1 MAGYGVTGVREN
13 MIEVGQKSFDP
24 LLVCIGACLWLKP
37 GFIWEK
43 VIILYCMIK
52 RVIW

>member
-1 MAGYGVTGVREN
+1 M
-13 MIEVGQKSFDP
+13 SFDP